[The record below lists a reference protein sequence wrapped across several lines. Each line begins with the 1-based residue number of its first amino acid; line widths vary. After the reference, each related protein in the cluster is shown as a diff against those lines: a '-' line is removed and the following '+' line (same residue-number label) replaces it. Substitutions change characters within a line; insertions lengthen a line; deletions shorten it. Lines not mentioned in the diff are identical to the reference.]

1 MERLLPLFLRLL
13 LEGRFSHLA
22 GDLGIGEALASHSG

>member
-1 MERLLPLFLRLL
+1 LERLFPLFLRLL

-22 GDLGIGEALASHSG
+22 GDLGIGEAFASNLR

>member
-22 GDLGIGEALASHSG
+22 GDLGIGKALASHLR